1 MQGLSKKL
9 LSVCLA
15 LIMMFSVFSQP
26 VFANGIETT
35 SISIIA
41 ENISEQSAYLKYYI
55 TIEGKKFLF
64 IENLQLNNGEYTL
77 NTSKTE
83 VDGNDNTIESTKKE
97 TQMKYSISGFSN
109 NLEKNDTGIMLRSK
123 RSCNWKN
130 HTEKISLR
138 GAKFAALSVGLL
150 LAAST
155 GMGLSAATS
164 AGTAMISVLV
174 SEGSSSIPSYV
185 YFKGQRCV
193 SRSVGKIYY
202 RYKGNIYKN
211 SNYTNTLVKNLSWSR
226 RWGH

>member
-15 LIMMFSVFSQP
+15 LIMMFSIFSQP
-26 VFANGIETT
+26 LFANGIETT

>member
-15 LIMMFSVFSQP
+15 LIMMFSIFSQP

>member
-15 LIMMFSVFSQP
+15 LIMMFSIFSQP

-185 YFKGQRCV
+185 YFKGQRRV

>member
-15 LIMMFSVFSQP
+15 LIMMFSIFSQP

-164 AGTAMISVLV
+164 EGTAMISVLV

>member
-1 MQGLSKKL
+1 M
-9 LSVCLA
+9 
-15 LIMMFSVFSQP
+15 
-26 VFANGIETT
+26 
-35 SISIIA
+35 
-41 ENISEQSAYLKYYI
+41 
-55 TIEGKKFLF
+55 
-64 IENLQLNNGEYTL
+64 
-77 NTSKTE
+77 
-83 VDGNDNTIESTKKE
+83 
-97 TQMKYSISGFSN
+97 
-109 NLEKNDTGIMLRSK
+109 
-123 RSCNWKN
+123 
-130 HTEKISLR
+130 R

>member
-15 LIMMFSVFSQP
+15 LIMMFSIFSQP

-41 ENISEQSAYLKYYI
+41 ENISEQSAYLKYYM

>member
-1 MQGLSKKL
+1 MQGLSKKI
-9 LSVCLA
+9 LSMCLA
-15 LIMMFSVFSQP
+15 LIMMFSIFSQP
-26 VFANGIETT
+26 VFANGLETT
-35 SISIIA
+35 SISIA
-41 ENISEQSAYLKYYI
+41 TEDISEQSAYLKYYI
-55 TIEGKKFLF
+55 TLEGKKFLF
-64 IENLQLNNGEYTL
+64 IENLQLNNGEYIL
-77 NTSKTE
+77 NTSKME
-83 VDGNDNTIESTKKE
+83 IDGNDNVIESTRKE
-97 TQMKYSISGFSN
+97 TQMKYSISEFSN
-109 NLEKNDTGIMLRSK
+109 NLEKNNTDIMFRS
-123 RSCNWKN
+123 RGSCNWKN

-138 GAKFAALSVGLL
+138 GAKYTALSIGLL

>member
-15 LIMMFSVFSQP
+15 LIMMFSIFSQP

-138 GAKFAALSVGLL
+138 GAKFAVLSVGLL

>member
-15 LIMMFSVFSQP
+15 LIMMFSIFSQP

-55 TIEGKKFLF
+55 TTEGKKFLF

-77 NTSKTE
+77 NTSKAE

>member
-15 LIMMFSVFSQP
+15 LIMMFSIFSQP

-185 YFKGQRCV
+185 YFKG
-193 SRSVGKIYY
+193 
-202 RYKGNIYKN
+202 
-211 SNYTNTLVKNLSWSR
+211 
-226 RWGH
+226 

>member
-15 LIMMFSVFSQP
+15 LIMMFSIFSQP

-185 YFKGQRCV
+185 YFKGQKCV

>member
-15 LIMMFSVFSQP
+15 LIMMFSIFSQP
-26 VFANGIETT
+26 VYANGIETT